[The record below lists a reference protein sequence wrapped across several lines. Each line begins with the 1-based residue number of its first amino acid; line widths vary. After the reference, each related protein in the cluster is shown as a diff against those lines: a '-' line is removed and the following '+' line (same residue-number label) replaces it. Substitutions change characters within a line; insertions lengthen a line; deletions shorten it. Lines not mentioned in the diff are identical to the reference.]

1 MRGANDDNAYLLG
14 ALQSTNVFAQA
25 TYSLSRVDI
34 TIASYGKAAILCV
47 LKDDC
52 GPIVA
57 CNVYNYPAKTVLS
70 GRLAGHQCFCSNDY
84 RLCISMITRP
94 PFPLG
99 SLHTSMINSRTQCL
113 VFWMPRFR
121 GGGENDTHA
130 HRWAWSKTL
139 QQAKSYGALQG
150 AHRYKAINNF
160 FFFPAPCN
168 IARRR
173 TVAWRLARCSK
184 HIQTRTHTHTHT
196 HPWLLFQLLFNLKT
210 L

>member
-160 FFFPAPCN
+160 FFFSGALQHCKAPYSRLAPCK
-168 IARRR
+168 
-173 TVAWRLARCSK
+173 VL
-184 HIQTRTHTHTHT
+184 QTYSNAHTHTHTHT
-196 HPWLLFQLLFNLKT
+196 SLASLSVVV
-210 L
+210 